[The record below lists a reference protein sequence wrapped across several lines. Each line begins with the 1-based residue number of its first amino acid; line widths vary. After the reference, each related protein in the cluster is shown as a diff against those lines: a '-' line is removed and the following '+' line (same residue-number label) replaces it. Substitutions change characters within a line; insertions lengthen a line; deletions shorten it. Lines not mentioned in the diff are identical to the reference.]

1 MGSLLGLSRFTKQRL
16 RRQRRLRRGNRLPN
30 LRARRLRQRHRF
42 LLDSE
47 HARGQTSTDRR
58 FDRRAAAVPKPEER
72 DDFGCDEPQRRNSLL
87 FSLAVN
93 VQVILNASE
102 DDSVMKKPR
111 KYTWNA
117 EDYAKHSS
125 TQHEWAKELIPKLR
139 LSGNESLLDIGCGDG
154 KISAMLATSL
164 PDGCVVG
171 IDNSEEMINLARRSF
186 PQRDYPN
193 LKFQVMDARALT
205 FQNQFDRVFSNAALH
220 WVINH
225 RPVLEGVQRSLK
237 SGGRLLF
244 QMGGKG
250 NAQDVL
256 AILDELLIENRWR
269 KFFENF
275 TFPYGFYTP
284 EEYEAWLRDV
294 GLKPERVELIQK
306 DMRLPRQRRISW
318 MD

>member
-1 MGSLLGLSRFTKQRL
+1 
-16 RRQRRLRRGNRLPN
+16 
-30 LRARRLRQRHRF
+30 
-42 LLDSE
+42 
-47 HARGQTSTDRR
+47 
-58 FDRRAAAVPKPEER
+58 
-72 DDFGCDEPQRRNSLL
+72 
-87 FSLAVN
+87 
-93 VQVILNASE
+93 
-102 DDSVMKKPR
+102 MKKPR

-125 TQHEWAKELIPKLR
+125 AQQEWAKELIPKLR
-139 LSGNESLLDIGCGDG
+139 LSGKESLLDIGCGDG

-186 PQRDYPN
+186 QQRDYPN

-237 SGGRLLF
+237 GGGRLLL

-256 AILDELLIENRWR
+256 AILDELLIETRWR
-269 KFFENF
+269 EFFEDF

-284 EEYEAWLRDV
+284 EEYESWLREA
-294 GLKPERVELIQK
+294 GLKPERIELIPK
-306 DMRLPRQRRISW
+306 DMRLPGKEGLAGWIRTTWLPYTERLPVTLRDEFIKEIVDRYVEGLPLDEAGMAHFEWYASK
-318 MD
+318 